1 MQEINREIRKMIKN
15 GTIKSDGIRQ
25 LSTKFGITKAK
36 ACSLWLSTKEKMYAK
51 GQIEPVKR
59 PYYRSGIVERTRILR
74 EDIHITITANKY
86 KDRKEILELLV
97 KKYNLTLKSAAQH
110 YNNWRRSK

>member
-1 MQEINREIRKMIKN
+1 MIKN

-25 LSTKFGITKAK
+25 ISHEYRISKEY
-36 ACSLWLSTKEKMYAK
+36 ACDLWLEIKEKMYAK

-74 EDIHITITANKY
+74 EDIHITITANKD

-97 KKYNLTLKSAAQH
+97 NKYNLTLKSAAQH
-110 YNNWRRSK
+110 YNNWRRRK

>member
-1 MQEINREIRKMIKN
+1 MKIDTYIKN
-15 GTIKSDGIRQ
+15 LIRDGIVKSDGIRRI
-25 LSTKFGITKAK
+25 SHEYRISKED
-36 ACSLWLSTKEKMYAK
+36 ACDLWLEIKEKMYAK

-74 EDIHITITANKY
+74 EDIYITINANKD